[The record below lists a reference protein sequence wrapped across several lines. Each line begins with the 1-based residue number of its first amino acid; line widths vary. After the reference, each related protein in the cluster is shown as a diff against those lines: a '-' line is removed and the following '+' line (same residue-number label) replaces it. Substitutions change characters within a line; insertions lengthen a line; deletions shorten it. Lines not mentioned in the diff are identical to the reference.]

1 MANEP
6 IIKLRD
12 FGVSTAV
19 FEWKNDNKKSY
30 SISLQRSYKK
40 KDSDEYVNETI
51 NLYPEDLLKYA
62 QLLEQTYQKYVN
74 YRISEFDKTRGS
86 KPTTTQPSAPAQNV
100 TSAAIDDD
108 IPFN

>member
-1 MANEP
+1 MTTP
-6 IIKLRD
+6 VIKLID

-19 FEWKNDNKKSY
+19 FKWERDGKKSY
-30 SISLQRSYKK
+30 SVSLQRSYKK

-62 QLLEQTYQKYVN
+62 HLLEKTYDAYN
-74 YRISEFDKTRGS
+74 DYAYGS
-86 KPTTTQPSAPAQNV
+86 SKKQASAPTAAPASAPAA
-100 TSAAIDDD
+100 TPSSASVDDD